1 MSGLI
6 SKTKLHQL
14 KLIVHGNVQNNSII
28 PYSESFLS
36 SCKTFPLKISLCLSA
51 GMFWGSK
58 TISLNTALTNTIIS
72 FEVHQTW
79 IFLKTDFGPQITFKI
94 VLWEDR
100 SLPAM
105 NSQLYKNHVLAKQIH
120 SSRQSC
126 CCVPTSYL
134 HMHFLSLFVM
144 CYTCKCFMAWK
155 VGSAATAKVKTFT
168 DMVLG
173 PL

>member
-58 TISLNTALTNTIIS
+58 TISLNTALTNKIIL
-72 FEVHQTW
+72 FKVYRTW
-79 IFLKTDFGPQITFKI
+79 IFLKTDFGPMITWKI
-94 VLWEDR
+94 VLREDMSLLAMKSVQKPR
-100 SLPAM
+100 ACKTNSFFKAVMLLCTNFLPA
-105 NSQLYKNHVLAKQIH
+105 HA
-120 SSRQSC
+120 
-126 CCVPTSYL
+126 
-134 HMHFLSLFVM
+134 LFVTV
-144 CYTCKCFMAWK
+144 CDVLCKCFIARK

-168 DMVLG
+168 DTVLG